1 MTWWPKCWPR
11 FAPEMLMPSIRAGKS
26 PEPWQPILEVAWQAE
41 RTNHIA
47 SPPFLWTLRGWGAHF
62 KTITGL
68 QVWHWVIS
76 SYSDNIKPSYPCL
89 LPLVRI
95 SASSGTRID
104 HYLVAPDA
112 GRGCILQHLIPQVSP
127 NHSRVLLYQ
136 TISESTGPGLV
147 LGKIG
152 KKGTPQNAWVFYG
165 FLL

>member
-26 PEPWQPILEVAWQAE
+26 PEPWQPISHLP
-41 RTNHIA
+41 HF
-47 SPPFLWTLRGWGAHF
+47 SGCWGAHF

-68 QVWHWVIS
+68 QAWHWVIS

-112 GRGCILQHLIPQVSP
+112 GCGCILQHLIPQVSP

-152 KKGTPQNAWVFYG
+152 KKGTPQNAWVFCG
-165 FLL
+165 FLLWTK